1 MHRRTLAA
9 SLLLALAALSCR
21 AEDEEARLRYGRHLA
36 GECTS
41 CHRDGGVDGAIPS
54 LAGRPAEEILALL
67 EDFRQGRKSNPV
79 MVSVARS
86 LDAAQSSALA
96 AYLSALPR
104 SADAA
109 APR

>member
-1 MHRRTLAA
+1 MHPRTLAA
-9 SLLLALAALSCR
+9 SLLLALAALSCS

-36 GECTS
+36 GECAS
-41 CHRDGGVDGAIPS
+41 CHRDGGADGAIPP
-54 LAGRPAEEILALL
+54 LAGRPAAEILALL

-86 LDAAQSSALA
+86 LDAAQSA
-96 AYLSALPR
+96 AIATYFAALPR

-109 APR
+109 PPR